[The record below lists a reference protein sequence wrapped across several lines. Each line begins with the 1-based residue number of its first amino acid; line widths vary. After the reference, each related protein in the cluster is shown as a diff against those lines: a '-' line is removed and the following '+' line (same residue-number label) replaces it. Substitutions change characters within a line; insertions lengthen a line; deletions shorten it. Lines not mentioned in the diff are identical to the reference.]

1 MCLHSQ
7 LECNAEVYVDDVVR
21 KTREDE
27 GLISDL
33 AKTFDNLRKFKVKLS
48 PDKCTFGVP
57 SRKLLGYM
65 VSYRG
70 IDPNLEKVPAITKM
84 KLPENLHYVQM
95 LTGHM
100 ATLSRFIS

>member
-1 MCLHSQ
+1 MPFGLKSAGVTYQRGIQWCLHSQ

-65 VSYRG
+65 VSYRV
-70 IDPNLEKVPAITKM
+70 IDPNLEKVPAICPRAFIM
-84 KLPENLHYVQM
+84 
-95 LTGHM
+95 
-100 ATLSRFIS
+100 SRC